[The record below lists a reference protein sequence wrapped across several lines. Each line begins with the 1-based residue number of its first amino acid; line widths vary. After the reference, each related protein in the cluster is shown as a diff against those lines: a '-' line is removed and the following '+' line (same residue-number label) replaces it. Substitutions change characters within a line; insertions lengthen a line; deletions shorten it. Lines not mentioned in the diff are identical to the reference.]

1 MAQSSPTVWTTRT
14 LLAWM
19 TDAFKKKGLESPR
32 LMGELLMAHVIGTDR
47 LKLYTDAD
55 RPASND
61 EREKLR
67 DLVARALKHEPVQYL
82 VGEAWFFGMPL
93 RVTRDV
99 LIPRPCTE
107 LIIEHVLLQT
117 RADPAFG
124 GKTGDGVRFADI
136 CTGSGCIAI
145 ALAKNLTGAS
155 GIATDISP
163 KAIEVAKANAERLK
177 VADRLEFLQGD
188 LCEPIL
194 NHPLGFSVSGGGR
207 GDAVAGSEAIALTP
221 GDEAGSFHF
230 VVSNPPYIPDSEW
243 NDPAQVDKNV
253 RDFEPELALRGGP
266 DGLSC
271 IRPLIEHAP
280 RLLRPGGQ
288 LMVETAAATARQVSK
303 ALGTHPLIDP
313 ATVRI
318 IKDQDAL
325 DRLVIATRRREQS
338 ANL

>member
-1 MAQSSPTVWTTRT
+1 
-14 LLAWM
+14 M
-19 TDAFKKKGLESPR
+19 TEAFKKKGLESPR
-32 LMGELLMAHVIGTDR
+32 LMGELLMAHVIGADR

-55 RPASND
+55 RPASSD

-93 RVTRDV
+93 RVSRDV

-117 RADPAFG
+117 RADPSFG

-145 ALAKNLTGAS
+145 ALAKNLTGSS
-155 GIATDISP
+155 GIATDISKP
-163 KAIEVAKANAERLK
+163 AIDVAKANAERHK

-194 NHPLGFSVSGGGR
+194 RHPLGFSVSGGVSG
-207 GDAVAGSEAIALTP
+207 GVSGASDGPGAGTEPIALTS
-221 GDEAGSFHF
+221 GNQSGSFHF

-243 NDPAQVDKNV
+243 NDPTQVDKNV

-266 DGLSC
+266 DGLKYV
-271 IRPLIEHAP
+271 RPLIDLAP
-280 RLLRPGGQ
+280 RLLRPSGQ

-303 ALGTHPLIDP
+303 LLAVHPLIDP

-325 DRLVIATRRREQS
+325 DRLVIASRISEHP
-338 ANL
+338 ANG

>member
-1 MAQSSPTVWTTRT
+1 
-14 LLAWM
+14 M
-19 TDAFKKKGLESPR
+19 TDAFKKKGLDSPR
-32 LMGELLMAHVIGTDR
+32 LMAELLVAHVIGSDR

-55 RPASND
+55 RPASQH
-61 EREKLR
+61 ERDTLR

-145 ALAKNLTGAS
+145 ALAKNLPGAS
-155 GIATDISP
+155 GFATDVSQP
-163 KAIEVAKANAERLK
+163 ALQVAMANAQRHA
-177 VADRLEFLQGD
+177 VADRLEFLHGD
-188 LCEPIL
+188 LCAPIL
-194 NHPLGFSVSGGGR
+194 SHPLGFTVSGAGPA
-207 GDAVAGSEAIALTP
+207 DAVRPDDAPGSL
-221 GDEAGSFHF
+221 HF
-230 VVSNPPYIPDSEW
+230 VVSNPPYIPDAEW
-243 NDPAQVDKNV
+243 NDPTQIDRHVK
-253 RDFEPELALRGGP
+253 DFEPALALRGGP
-266 DGLSC
+266 DGLSV
-271 IRPLIEHAP
+271 IRPLIDQAP

-288 LMVETAAATARQVSK
+288 TMIETAAATARAVAK
-303 ALGTHPLIDP
+303 LLAAHPLIAPDS
-313 ATVRI
+313 VRV

-325 DRLVIATRRREQS
+325 DRLVVATRRQG
-338 ANL
+338 